1 MERVLHIYS
10 LVYDMLYP
18 VVCFDEKPCALYADI
33 TEPIAPEPC
42 QRDEQDN
49 IKKRGRPKKID
60 AEYERHG
67 SCSVLVAVEPLTGWR
82 MVKTCKNR
90 KSVDFAQFMK
100 ELAAKYPNAIKIR
113 VVLDNLNTHTENSF
127 YNLLSAEEAFELGQ
141 KFQFVY
147 TPVKGS
153 WLNMAEIELS
163 ALSRICLDRRL
174 DSIEKLDK
182 EIQQLVKERNEN
194 KVKIKWQFTKE
205 MAREK
210 LNRHY
215 TKVNILNQKDEI

>member
-10 LVYDMLYP
+10 LIYDMLYP

-33 TEPIAPEPC
+33 TDPIAAEPC
-42 QRDEQDN
+42 QRDEQDK

-60 AEYERHG
+60 SEYERHG

-82 MVKTCKNR
+82 MVKTCRHR
-90 KSVDFAQFMK
+90 KAVDFAQFMK
-100 ELAAKYPNAIKIR
+100 ELPQKFPNAIKIR
-113 VVLDNLNTHTENSF
+113 VVLDNLNTHSANSF

-141 KFQFVY
+141 KFEFTY

-153 WLNMAEIELS
+153 WLNMVKIELS

-174 DSIEKLDK
+174 DNIEKLDK

-205 MAREK
+205 VAREK

-215 TKVNILNQKDEI
+215 SKVNILNQIEKK